1 MYFADLSEALQQS
14 VTDVF
19 KDIVFKR
26 RVGYD
31 KVLDELESERFD
43 KKKIVQ
49 ELQAFRGIPLQVG
62 DKKFSQLTIDAWAS
76 LWMLDS
82 PFALGK
88 DNIKQVDVDLFLA
101 ALEFSGDDIEALA
114 VSSLDYCKKHQLN
127 EELARQICDK
137 IISLAFSPLL
147 LFPDSGAMKLTAD
160 QQPLYDAEWIANL
173 VYAVHQVTG
182 KSPEFIQKQM
192 PLNAVCQYFVQFA
205 KNQGMK
211 GIGKKSE
218 PEIIQLMDER
228 CNTLIVERLIE
239 KGIIKEEDKSYY
251 EELMKA
257 PSKRSPG
264 FKVREEESA

>member
-1 MYFADLSEALQQS
+1 MFFKDLSFEVQTAIREL
-14 VTDVF
+14 TKDEVF
-19 KDIVFKR
+19 QNRF
-26 RVGYD
+26 GYD
-31 KVLDELESERFD
+31 KVLGELDAQRFD

-49 ELQAFRGIPLQVG
+49 ELQAFRGVPLQVG
-62 DKKFSQLTIDAWAS
+62 DKKFSQLTVDAWAN
-76 LWMLDS
+76 LWCLDS

-88 DNIKQVDVDLFLA
+88 DDIKQVDVDLFLA
-101 ALEFSGDDIEALA
+101 ALEFTGDDLEALA
-114 VSSLDYCKKHQLN
+114 ISSLDYCKKHQLN
-127 EELARQICDK
+127 EELARQICNK

-192 PLNAVCQYFVQFA
+192 SLNAVCQYFVQFA

-218 PEIIQLMDER
+218 PEIIQLTDER

-239 KGIIKEEDKSYY
+239 KGIVKEEDKSYY
-251 EELMKA
+251 EELLKA

-264 FKVREEESA
+264 FKIREEES